1 MSTAKKKRKPLT
13 KDTQVIVRMSA
24 KDKDRYT
31 KDAFKAGLSLSE
43 YIRSLLE
50 KNS

>member
-1 MSTAKKKRKPLT
+1 MT